1 MRHEELLKKWDCTK
15 VKTFGTWTMCFDTR
29 FFITQHLDS
38 WEYSTAWGLMKLW
51 NLWSENWQF
60 LRIRQFT
67 STPIPPVSQNKT
79 HVSNVQPWI
88 MKHGRIIIYLNMVRF
103 KMMVSFR
110 TQWYSSEEVL
120 SCFFVVHGHWSLRL
134 VTGPGIQVRKPR
146 TYTTASY
153 PNQMSGTCWNN
164 SNRRDPQWTWTS
176 STPPQHQSL
185 LENCTINPARSLP
198 VQRCSLEDRM
208 GFALKIQGFHVT
220 CRSWFAWQCDHNFS

>member
-1 MRHEELLKKWDCTK
+1 MRLHQSKDI
-15 VKTFGTWTMCFDTR
+15 R
-29 FFITQHLDS
+29 HLNNV
-38 WEYSTAWGLMKLW
+38 LW
-51 NLWSENWQF
+51 YTILHHSAPWF
-60 LRIRQFT
+60 LRIQYCMRPDET
-67 STPIPPVSQNKT
+67 MKPLVRKLTVSENKTIHKYTIPPVSQNKT

-88 MKHGRIIIYLNMVRF
+88 MKHGRTIIYLNMVRF